1 MRKAIYLN
9 VLTQVERVNG
19 MPAEDQLALRDV
31 DQAIRKAVNKVG
43 TANKLSVDV
52 KRVRLEQGSNPKGT
66 PVGILIYLEGDQD
79 PAANFTKLA
88 TSELEKFL
96 LDVFKQPT
104 SAGFRVNIQTIE
116 ENTNAVDELADEAD
130 NLSKGKSN

>member
-52 KRVRLEQGSNPKGT
+52 KRVRLEQGSNPK
-66 PVGILIYLEGDQD
+66 
-79 PAANFTKLA
+79 
-88 TSELEKFL
+88 
-96 LDVFKQPT
+96 
-104 SAGFRVNIQTIE
+104 
-116 ENTNAVDELADEAD
+116 
-130 NLSKGKSN
+130 